1 MCNSDSTSLVLFR
14 FWLIMKMEYVEYIQ
28 SRTTNCYT
36 FSTNDNMVDWSDAT
50 NSSVKVLDMI
60 AIPYPPDIV
69 YRQLNDT
76 NYQWCGPQLYF
87 AEYFAKFTRT
97 R

>member
-1 MCNSDSTSLVLFR
+1 
-14 FWLIMKMEYVEYIQ
+14 MKMEDIEHIL

-36 FSTNDNMVDWSDAT
+36 FSTTDNMTDWSD
-50 NSSVKVLDMI
+50 NGYSNVHVLDMV
-60 AIPYPPDIV
+60 AIPDPPDIV
-69 YRQLNDT
+69 YRELNDT
-76 NYQWCGPQLYF
+76 HYQWCGHLLYF